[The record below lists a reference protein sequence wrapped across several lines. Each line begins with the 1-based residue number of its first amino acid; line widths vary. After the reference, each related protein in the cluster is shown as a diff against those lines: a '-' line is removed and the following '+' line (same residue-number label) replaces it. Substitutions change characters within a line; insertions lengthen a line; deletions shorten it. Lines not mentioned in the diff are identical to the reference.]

1 MKKIFSLSMAL
12 TSLMVSAQTTINI
25 NPKNNTNNYC
35 PIQSVKYK
43 INTSIITQNTEAT
56 GAVQGNTPVYLVE
69 VNAKKSPS
77 NNTPIQLTFFNFE
90 GVQIRNLN
98 LTNATTGVG
107 VWNKGQ
113 NILANNNITNNVFR
127 TALKNYQLDGD
138 IRSKV
143 WYDSP
148 TNLPCNTQPPICT
161 TPDFDIVFGYAY
173 TNDDYMLV
181 AERWGNSAFSLRALD
196 INGNVIGNTL
206 CFGCGSGGAYER
218 YDWNSGYSMPY
229 VPDQAMAFTVV
240 PITLFG
246 TSQPIYGLR
255 IFNGVDQADVKF
267 FGLSDN
273 TFANNPVN
281 PTIPGVSGKVFHDI
295 NGLTDNT
302 VNGTPIAKP
311 SNIQLYAHLVNSS
324 GIVVAVK
331 PVDLTTG
338 SYAFFDYPAGS
349 YTVRISTTQTAVNSP
364 MGAITLPAGW
374 VHTGEY
380 LGTGTGNDGTVNGVL
395 AVTITANSLTQN
407 ANFGIQQLPSTGSF
421 TAPAVPNPGGSV
433 FVTVN
438 PNNFQTSDPD
448 GNVTSIR
455 ITSFPS
461 NATAIKINNT
471 TYTASTFPTNGVSV
485 PVVNGLPTQPIEV
498 DPVDGIVTVTIT
510 FRALDNAG
518 FESSTA
524 GSVALPFIANV
535 LVDNFY
541 PAAGFGTLA
550 FEDLWP
556 FKGDYDFNDAVID
569 YRFKITTD
577 AYNKVTQV
585 EATFVLRAFGA
596 GFSNGFGFQFN
607 TNALNV
613 SQLTATGSK
622 LHEGIITLM
631 SNGFEAGQ
639 NKPTIIVYDNTY
651 KLMTHPGQGIGVNTT
666 PNAPYVQPDT
676 TRILITFP
684 IGVYTYNDLNI
695 ANFNPF
701 IFVNLTRGREVHL
714 PNMAPTALANQA
726 LLGTGHDN
734 SIPSNGRY
742 YVTENNLPWAINIVE
757 RFDYPIEKA
766 QIIDAHLKFVPW
778 AQSGGVQFPNWFQN
792 QTGFRN
798 PANIY

>member
-1 MKKIFSLSMAL
+1 MKKIFLSASIIGAL
-12 TSLMVSAQTTINI
+12 VAGAQTTINI

-35 PIQSVKYK
+35 PIQSVKYI
-43 INTSIITQNTEAT
+43 INNTVVTQTSKAT
-56 GAVQGNTPVYLVE
+56 GATQGTTPVYLVE
-69 VNAKKSPS
+69 VNAKKSPT
-77 NNTPIQLTFFNFE
+77 NNTPVQLTYFNFE

-113 NILANNNITNNVFR
+113 NVLANNNISNNVFR
-127 TALKNYQLDGD
+127 NALKAFQLDGD

-143 WYDSP
+143 WYDHPS
-148 TNLPCNTQPPICT
+148 NLPCNNQPPACT
-161 TPDFDIVFGYAY
+161 TPDFDIVFGYAF

-229 VPDQAMAFTVV
+229 VSDQAMAFTVV
-240 PITLFG
+240 SISLFG
-246 TSQPIYGLR
+246 TSQPIFGLR

-281 PTIPGVSGKVFHDI
+281 PTVSGVSGKVFHDA
-295 NGLTDNT
+295 NGLSDNT
-302 VNGTPIAKP
+302 VNGTPIASP
-311 SNIQLYAHLVNSS
+311 SNIQLYAHLINPNGTV
-324 GIVVAVK
+324 IAVK
-331 PVDLTTG
+331 PVDITTG
-338 SYAFFDYPAGS
+338 TFAFFDYPTGN
-349 YTVRISTTQTAVNSP
+349 YTISISTTQTSVNSL
-364 MGAITLPAGW
+364 MGAITLPSGW

-380 LGTGTGNDGTVNGVL
+380 LGSGAGNDGSPNGSLSVS
-395 AVTITANSLTQN
+395 ITSNTLTQN
-407 ANFGIQQLPSTGSF
+407 AHLGIQQLPTSGSY
-421 TAPAVPNPGGSV
+421 TAPSVPNPGGNV
-433 FVTVN
+433 FVSVN
-438 PNNFQTSDPD
+438 PNHFQTSDPD
-448 GNVTSIR
+448 GVVSGIR
-455 ITSFPS
+455 ITSFPT
-461 NATAIKINNT
+461 NAQAFKINNI
-471 TYTASTFPTNGVSV
+471 TYTASTFPANGVSI
-485 PVVNGLPTQPIEV
+485 PVVNSVPTQPIEV
-498 DPVDGIVTVTIT
+498 DPVDGIVTVEIP
-510 FRALDNAG
+510 FKAIDNAG
-518 FESSTA
+518 FESAQTGVVS
-524 GSVALPFIANV
+524 LPFTANIQI
-535 LVDNFY
+535 DNYY

-607 TNALNV
+607 STTLNV
-613 SQLTATGSK
+613 NQLSATGSK
-622 LHEGIITLM
+622 LHENIVTLM
-631 SNGFEAGQ
+631 PNGFEAGQ
-639 NKPTIIVYDNTY
+639 NKPTLIVYDNTY

-666 PNAPYVQPDT
+666 PGAPYVQPDT
-676 TRILITFP
+676 IRMIITFP
-684 IGVYTYNDLNI
+684 AGTYTYNDLNI

-701 IFVNLTRGREVHL
+701 IFVNKDRGREVHL
-714 PNMAPTALANQA
+714 PNMAPTALANTA
-726 LLGTGHDN
+726 LIGTGHDN
-734 SIPSNGRY
+734 SVPANGRY
-742 YVTENNLPWAINIVE
+742 YVTENNLPWAIHIVE
-757 RFDYPIEKA
+757 RLDYPIEKV

-778 AQSGGVQFPNWFQN
+778 AQSGGTQFPDWYQN
-792 QTGFRN
+792 QSGYRN